1 MYIRVPAVDGVP
13 QVGDRH
19 VINAISI
26 SPSEAICQ
34 IDDGEILSDWIELS
48 EEEFNQYI
56 ADYIPSSSTSTEPVQ
71 PSNAEIQENQL
82 IIMDALATIFEE
94 IILRGDE

>member
-13 QVGDRH
+13 QVGDRR

-34 IDDGEILSDWIELS
+34 IDDGETLSDWIELS
-48 EEEFNQYI
+48 EEEFNQYMT
-56 ADYIPSSSTSTEPVQ
+56 DYISPSSTELVQ
-71 PSNAEIQENQL
+71 PSNTEIHEKQL
-82 IIMDALATIFEE
+82 IIMEAIAEIYETITK
-94 IILRGDE
+94 ITT